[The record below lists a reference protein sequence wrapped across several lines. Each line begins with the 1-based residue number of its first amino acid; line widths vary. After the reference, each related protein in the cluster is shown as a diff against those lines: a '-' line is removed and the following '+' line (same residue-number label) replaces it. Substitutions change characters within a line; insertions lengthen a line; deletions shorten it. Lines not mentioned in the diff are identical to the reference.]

1 MKMAVMGAGSLGT
14 IVGALVTKG
23 GYDID
28 LIDVN
33 VDHVKAL
40 NTKGARI
47 TGLME
52 ELVAPVKAIT
62 PDEMTGEYDVF
73 FYLTK
78 TTQNE
83 SALKYVTKHLKSDGV
98 VVCMQ
103 NGIPEDA
110 VADVVG
116 KDRTVGCIVGWG
128 ATWVEPGVSKLTS
141 QPESMHYVI
150 GELDGK
156 DTARLHE
163 IAKVLNAAGIAEVTT
178 NLIGIRWTK
187 LMVNTGFSG
196 MSAVVAGN
204 YGNVLDNPKALV
216 CTAYIFREALTI
228 CRAAGV
234 TPEVYAG
241 WDNRVLDFNTQKE
254 LQEKLP
260 LFIKRETPHRAIRTG
275 MLYDIEAGR
284 EPEYETFNG
293 TQTRWGKKWG
303 VPTPVND
310 QVVEIIRGMWSG
322 RLKIDRANLDLMKV
336 PELPEE

>member
-1 MKMAVMGAGSLGT
+1 MRMAVMGAGSLGT
-14 IVGALVTKG
+14 IIGALITKS

-33 VDHVKAL
+33 VEHVKAL
-40 NTKGARI
+40 NEKGAKI
-47 TGLME
+47 IGLMD
-52 ELVAPVKAIT
+52 LSVPVKAIT
-62 PDEMTGEYDVF
+62 PDEMTGEYDIF

-83 SALKYVTKHLKSDGV
+83 AALKYVAKHLKPDGV

-110 VADVVG
+110 VAEVVG
-116 KDRTVGCIVGWG
+116 KDRTVGSIVGWG
-128 ATWVEPGVSKLTS
+128 ATWMEPGVSKLTS
-141 QPESMHYVI
+141 QPQNMEYVI
-150 GELDGK
+150 GELDGR
-156 DTARLHE
+156 DTERVHKIAE
-163 IAKVLNAAGIAEVTT
+163 ILKTAGISEVTT

-187 LMVNTGFSG
+187 LMANTGFSG

-216 CTAYIFREALTI
+216 CSAYIYREALAI

-234 TPEVYAG
+234 TPEVLG
-241 WDNRVLDFNTQKE
+241 GFDNRDLDFNTQKE

-260 LFIKRETPHRAIRTG
+260 LFLKKMGPHRNIRTG

-284 EPEYETFNG
+284 KPEYETFNG
-293 TQTRWGKKWG
+293 TISRWGEKWG

-310 QVVEIIRGMWSG
+310 QVVEIIKGMWEG
-322 RLKIDRANLDLMKV
+322 QLKIDPANLDLMKV
-336 PELPEE
+336 PALPAE